1 MIWANIPS
9 DTYKLKKLKET
20 DIKKVERIL
29 GIQLPK
35 EYIDILKEQNGG
47 GIIYNAFPSPKPTAW
62 DDTSGYIDHIF
73 GIGKDPGILD
83 TPYYIQEWEMPENIV
98 LISGDGSEWIA
109 FDYRHTKTNPP
120 IIYLNND
127 SNEIITVADT
137 FSEFISKLFLQ
148 ENIEEIFE
156 EEPQVTQP
164 EVEQFIKE
172 NNVEKLILAIDSI
185 AWDIDE
191 MDQIDLNWYTDKLI
205 QLSHHNDSYLR
216 KSVIDAANVLD
227 YLIDKETL
235 HKIIKILENDSDSDV
250 LHSVNLLQGKI
261 KYQAPK

>member
-1 MIWANIPS
+1 MIWFNNPN
-9 DTYKLKKLKET
+9 DLYKLKKLKDSHIQKAE
-20 DIKKVERIL
+20 KIL
-29 GIQLPK
+29 EIQLPK
-35 EYIDILKEQNGG
+35 EYIEILKEQNGG
-47 GIIYNAFPSPKPTAW
+47 GIVYNAFPSPKPTAW
-62 DDTSGYIDHIF
+62 DETSGYIDHIF
-73 GIGKDPGILD
+73 GIGEEPGILD
-83 TPYYIQEWEMPENIV
+83 TPYYIQEWEMPEGIV
-98 LISGDGSEWIA
+98 LFSGDGSEWIA
-109 FDYRHTKTNPP
+109 FDYRNTKSNPP

-148 ENIEEIFE
+148 ETIEEIFE

-172 NNVEKLILAIDSI
+172 NRVEELILAIDRI

-216 KSVIDAANVLD
+216 QSVIDAANVLD

-235 HKIIKILENDSDSDV
+235 TELINILKNDSNIDV
-250 LHSVNLLQGKI
+250 LRSVNLLKEKI
-261 KYQAPK
+261 

>member
-1 MIWANIPS
+1 MIWSNNPD
-9 DTYKLKKLKET
+9 DTYKLKKLKDSHIRKAE
-20 DIKKVERIL
+20 KIL

-35 EYIDILKEQNGG
+35 EYIEILKEQNGG

-62 DDTSGYIDHIF
+62 DETSGYIDHIL
-73 GIGKDPGILD
+73 GIGKDSGILD

-109 FDYRHTKTNPP
+109 FDYRFTKTNPP

-127 SNEIITVADT
+127 TNEIITVANT
-137 FSEFISKLFLQ
+137 FSEFISKLFVQ
-148 ENIEEIFE
+148 ENVEVIFE
-156 EEPQVTQP
+156 EEPQVTQL

-172 NNVEKLILAIDSI
+172 NNVEELILAIDRIS
-185 AWDIDE
+185 WDIDE
-191 MDQIDLNWYTDKLI
+191 MDQIDLDWYTDKLI

-216 KSVIDAANVLD
+216 QSVINAANVLD

-235 HKIIKILENDSDSDV
+235 HSIIKILENDSDSDV
-250 LHSVNLLQGKI
+250 LNSVNLLKKKI
-261 KYQAPK
+261 